1 MDLCVNFEYVLHKW
15 ELSLILVLN
24 NQGEIQQR
32 CLQEVGPRV
41 RDSAIL
47 CGSLW
52 LHLFGGPSVGADKQ
66 KRTQNQR
73 GEFERTYDSH
83 SANATSLGKTDPLFF
98 LRKSFSSFLPWSSAL
113 FRTLIHLSCFLISLK
128 TSCSLKT

>member
-15 ELSLILVLN
+15 ELSLTLVLK

-66 KRTQNQR
+66 TQNQG
-73 GEFERTYDSH
+73 GEFERTYDSD
-83 SANATSLGKTDPLFF
+83 SANATNQFGEE
-98 LRKSFSSFLPWSSAL
+98 
-113 FRTLIHLSCFLISLK
+113 
-128 TSCSLKT
+128 